1 MAKEKKEKKPSKIL
15 EEFKAFVMR
24 GNVLDLAVGVII
36 GGAFQKIVTSA
47 VNDLIMP
54 FIGLITGGTNFAD
67 QYVVLKGQELVD
79 AAIAAAQVTA
89 DAAAEAAGTASVPVV
104 FTAADATAAGASVF
118 AYGTFIT
125 AVIDFLIMA
134 IIIFLLVK
142 GINALSNLGKK
153 KEEEPAPAPAEPT
166 TKVCP
171 HCCSEIAIAATRCPH
186 CTSELK

>member
-1 MAKEKKEKKPSKIL
+1 MAKEKKEKKPCKIL
-15 EEFKAFVMR
+15 QEFKAFVMR
-24 GNVLDLAVGVII
+24 GNVLDLAVGVIV

-54 FIGLITGGTNFAD
+54 FIGLLTGGTNFAD

-79 AAIAAAQVTA
+79 AALAAAQLAADEAAAAAGTTAAQVT
-89 DAAAEAAGTASVPVV
+89 

-118 AYGTFIT
+118 AYGAFIT

-134 IIIFLLVK
+134 VIVFLLVK
-142 GINALSNLGKK
+142 GINALTSLGKK
-153 KEEEPAPAPAEPT
+153 KAEEPAPAPAEPT

-186 CTSELK
+186 CTSELA